1 MSRARSSALSRFRKG
16 ACALSRWRKVG
27 ALMLSAALV
36 AAAALAVLQSNC
48 PAEGGALSAEVRA
61 FVRLKNRTHGP
72 RPEDF
77 DPRVTL
83 DALLL
88 PGDDRGRWSEA
99 RAAAVEGYVVGVAPG
114 GVEAANC
121 YSLTRRD
128 THVYL
133 AQRPDAPTREAVVAE
148 VTPRLR
154 EWAARQGEDW
164 SEESLRRGLLGRRCR
179 VEGWL
184 LYDTEHDGEAE
195 NTAPGRALNWRATA
209 WEIHPVTRVEVLE

>member
-1 MSRARSSALSRFRKG
+1 MSRL
-16 ACALSRWRKVG
+16 RKVG
-27 ALMLSAALV
+27 VLVLSAAVV

-48 PAEGGALSAEVRA
+48 PAEGAALSAQVRA
-61 FVRLKNRTHGP
+61 FVRLKNRTHLP

-88 PGDDRGRWSEA
+88 PGDDGGRWSEA

-133 AQRPDAPTREAVVAE
+133 ARRPDAPTREAVVAE
-148 VTPRLR
+148 VTPRMR
-154 EWAARQGEDW
+154 EWAAAAGDDW
-164 SEESLRRGLLGRRCR
+164 SEESLRRRLVGRRCR

-209 WEIHPVTRVEVLE
+209 WEIHPATRIEVLE

>member
-1 MSRARSSALSRFRKG
+1 VSRLRR
-16 ACALSRWRKVG
+16 VG
-27 ALMLSAALV
+27 ALALSAALV

-61 FVRLKNRTHGP
+61 FVRLKNRTGRP

-77 DPRVTL
+77 DPRATL
-83 DALLL
+83 GELLR
-88 PGDDRGRWSEA
+88 PGDDRGRWSEE
-99 RAAAVEGYVVGVAPG
+99 RGAAVEGYVVGVAPG

-128 THVYL
+128 THVYVAL
-133 AQRPDAPTREAVVAE
+133 RPDAPQREAVVAE
-148 VTPRLR
+148 VTPRVR
-154 EWAARQGEDW
+154 EWAAVEGDDW
-164 SEESLRRGLLGRRCR
+164 SEESLRRRLMGRRCR

>member
-1 MSRARSSALSRFRKG
+1 M
-16 ACALSRWRKVG
+16 G
-27 ALMLSAALV
+27 ALTLSAALV

-48 PAEGGALSAEVRA
+48 PAEGAALSAEVRA
-61 FVRLKNRTHGP
+61 FVRLKNRTGPP

-83 DALLL
+83 DALLR

-99 RAAAVEGYVVGVAPG
+99 RAASIEGYVVGVAAG
-114 GVEAANC
+114 GIEAANC

-133 AQRPDAPTREAVVAE
+133 ARRPDAPTREAVVAE

-154 EWAARQGEDW
+154 EWAAGRGEDW
-164 SEESLRRGLLGRRCR
+164 SEESLRRGLMGRRCR

-195 NTAPGRALNWRATA
+195 NTAPGRAPNWRATA
-209 WEIHPVTRVEVLE
+209 WEIHPATRFEVLD

>member
-1 MSRARSSALSRFRKG
+1 MSRGRACAVRRLRKG
-16 ACALSRWRKVG
+16 ACALGRFRKGG
-27 ALMLSAALV
+27 ALLLSAAVV

-61 FVRLKNRTHGP
+61 FARLKNRTGPP

-77 DPRVTL
+77 DERVTL
-83 DALLL
+83 DALLR

-133 AQRPDAPTREAVVAE
+133 ARRPDAPTREARWS
-148 VTPRLR
+148 TTCRS
-154 EWAARQGEDW
+154 AAR
-164 SEESLRRGLLGRRCR
+164 
-179 VEGWL
+179 V
-184 LYDTEHDGEAE
+184 
-195 NTAPGRALNWRATA
+195 P
-209 WEIHPVTRVEVLE
+209 TR

>member
-1 MSRARSSALSRFRKG
+1 MSRDRARASSRFRKG
-16 ACALSRWRKVG
+16 ACALSRLRKFGV
-27 ALMLSAALV
+27 LLLSAALV
-36 AAAALAVLQSNC
+36 AAGALAFLQSNC
-48 PAEGGALSAEVRA
+48 PAEGGALSAQTRA
-61 FVRLKNRTHGP
+61 FVRLKNRTHRP

-77 DPRVTL
+77 EARVTL

-88 PGDDRGRWSEA
+88 PGDDRARWSEA
-99 RAAAVEGYVVGVAPG
+99 RAAAVEGYVVGVETG
-114 GVEAANC
+114 GIEAANC

-133 AQRPDAPTREAVVAE
+133 ARRPDAPTREAVVAE

-154 EWAARQGEDW
+154 EWAAREGDDW
-164 SEESLRRGLLGRRCR
+164 SEESLRRRLMGRRCR

-195 NTAPGRALNWRATA
+195 NTAPGRAPNWRATA